1 MTKMAHISE
10 IEVKNI
16 SNDWLVLILYRTKMH
31 IYNILKNKW
40 KQQAAKIYKNNRIST
55 PSQKWEVHNG
65 WVQNKLNMNNKKLT
79 CHMDS
84 P

>member
-31 IYNILKNKW
+31 IYNILKNK
-40 KQQAAKIYKNNRIST
+40 
-55 PSQKWEVHNG
+55 
-65 WVQNKLNMNNKKLT
+65 
-79 CHMDS
+79 
-84 P
+84 